1 MESIK
6 NRRTIRKYRT
16 DEVPDALLNSL
27 LGEAFRAS
35 TMGNM
40 QLYSVV
46 VTRDAAMKEALAPA
60 HFGQP
65 MVTEAPV
72 VLTFCADFHR
82 FTRWCEERNAT
93 PGYDN
98 FLSFMNAVQDTL
110 LAVQNFCTLAE
121 EAGLG
126 LCYLGTTLYNPDA
139 IIRTLHLPRL
149 VVPVATITLGYPAE
163 TPAQPERLPLEALV
177 HHEVYGEYSAERIN
191 ALYAAKEAMLENR
204 HFVEINHKENLA
216 QVFTD
221 LRYRKEDNEAMSKT
235 LWDTLVKQG
244 FGGRE

>member
-6 NRRTIRKYRT
+6 QRRSIRKYRT
-16 DEVPDALLNSL
+16 DDVPAELLDALLE
-27 LGEAFRAS
+27 EAFRAS

-40 QLYSVV
+40 QLYSVI
-46 VTRDAAMKEALAPA
+46 VTRDAAQKAALAPA

-82 FTRWCEERNAT
+82 FTRWCEERQAT
-93 PGYDN
+93 PGYRN
-98 FLSFMNAVQDTL
+98 FLSFMNAVQDCL

-126 LCYLGTTLYNPDA
+126 LCYLGTTLYNPDP
-139 IIRTLHLPRL
+139 IIEVLRLPEL
-149 VVPVATITLGYPAE
+149 VIPVATITLGYPAE
-163 TPAQPERLPLEALV
+163 MPAQPERLPLQALV
-177 HHEVYGEYSAERIN
+177 HHEVYNDYPAERID
-191 ALYAAKEAMLENR
+191 ALYADKEAMPENR
-204 HFVEINHKENLA
+204 HFVEINHKQTLA

-221 LRYRKEDNEAMSKT
+221 LRYRKEDNEAMSRT
-235 LWDTLVKQG
+235 LWQTLKKQG
-244 FGGRE
+244 FVE

>member
-6 NRRTIRKYRT
+6 NRRSIRRYRA
-16 DEVPDALLNSL
+16 DEVSDNLLNSL
-27 LGEAFRAS
+27 LEEAFRAS

-46 VTRDAAMKEALAPA
+46 VTRDATQKAALSPA

-82 FTRWCEERNAT
+82 FTRWCEERQAT
-93 PGYDN
+93 PGYAN

-110 LAVQNFCTLAE
+110 LSVQNFCVLAE

-139 IIRTLHLPRL
+139 IIRTLRLPRL
-149 VVPVATITLGYPAE
+149 VVPIATLTLGWPAE
-163 TPAQPERLPLEALV
+163 SPAQPERLPLRALV
-177 HHEVYGEYSAERIN
+177 HHETYEDYPAERID
-191 ALYAAKEAMLENR
+191 ALYAEKEALPENR
-204 HFVEINHKENLA
+204 HFVDINHKETLA

-221 LRYRKEDNEAMSKT
+221 LRYRKEDNEAMSAT
-235 LWDTLVKQG
+235 LWQTLKAQG
-244 FGGRE
+244 FVE

>member
-6 NRRTIRKYRT
+6 NRRTIRKYRA
-16 DEVPDALLNSL
+16 DEVPDNLLNSL
-27 LGEAFRAS
+27 LEEAFRAS

-46 VTRDAAMKEALAPA
+46 VTRQAERKAALAPA

-82 FTRWCEERNAT
+82 FTRWCEERQAT

-110 LAVQNFCTLAE
+110 LALQNFCVLAE

-126 LCYLGTTLYNPDA
+126 LCYLGTTLYNPGP
-139 IIRTLHLPRL
+139 IIQALKLPKL
-149 VVPVATITLGYPAE
+149 VIPVATLTVGYPAE
-163 TPAQPERLPLEALV
+163 QPAQCERLPLQALV
-177 HHEVYGEYSAERIN
+177 HHEVYEDYPAERIDT
-191 ALYAAKEAMLENR
+191 LYADKEATAENR
-204 HFVEINHKENLA
+204 HFVEINHKQTLA

-221 LRYRKEDNEAMSKT
+221 LRYRKEDNEAMSEGLWKT
-235 LWDTLVKQG
+235 LKEQG
-244 FGGRE
+244 FLG

>member
-6 NRRTIRKYRT
+6 NRRTIRKYRA
-16 DEVPDALLNSL
+16 DEVPDNLLNSL
-27 LGEAFRAS
+27 LEEAFRAS

-46 VTRDAAMKEALAPA
+46 VTRDAAQKAALAPA

-93 PGYDN
+93 PGYAN

-110 LAVQNFCTLAE
+110 LALQNFCTLAE
-121 EAGLG
+121 AAGLG
-126 LCYLGTTLYNPDA
+126 LCYLGTTLYNPDP
-139 IIRTLHLPRL
+139 IIRVLHLPRL
-149 VVPVATITLGYPAE
+149 VIPVATLTLGYPAE
-163 TPAQPERLPLEALV
+163 MPAQPERLPLEALV
-177 HHEVYGEYSAERIN
+177 HHETYEDYPAERIN
-191 ALYAAKEAMLENR
+191 ALYAAKEATEENQ
-204 HFVEINHKENLA
+204 HFVAINHKENLA

-221 LRYRKEDNEAMSKT
+221 LRYRKEDNEAMSRT
-235 LWDTLVKQG
+235 LWETLKAQG
-244 FGGRE
+244 FAE